1 MSAWK
6 YTDASCSVA
15 SRVNI
20 DGSVESVLV
29 EHLPAGV
36 SVEDPDPAPLPT
48 VVTPWQIRKALNASG
63 LRGLIEAS
71 VAGADQTT
79 KDAWEYALE
88 FRRDNPLITGLAV
101 ALGKT
106 EAELDDLFA
115 LAASL

>member
-1 MSAWK
+1 VSPWK
-6 YTDASCSVA
+6 YTDASRTVVA
-15 SRVNI
+15 RVK
-20 DGSVESVLV
+20 DDDSVESIIA

-63 LRGLIEAS
+63 LRSLIEAS

-88 FRRDNPLITGLAV
+88 FRRDNPLITGLAA

-106 EAELDDLFA
+106 EADVDDLFA